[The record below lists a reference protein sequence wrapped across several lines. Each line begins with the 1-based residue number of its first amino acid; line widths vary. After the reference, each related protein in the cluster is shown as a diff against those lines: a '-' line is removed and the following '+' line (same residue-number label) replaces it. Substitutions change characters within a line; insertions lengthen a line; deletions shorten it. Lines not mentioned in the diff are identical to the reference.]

1 MLYQELRQRLEQ
13 KLSPQQI
20 QYLKLLQQPM
30 LSLEQCIKQELEFNP
45 FLEEGDDDIE
55 TQEEQSTDDALT
67 SESNEEEGKM
77 IDDDFSFEQLLN
89 DDNEGYK
96 SSEHWNNDEDKEDFP
111 VEERLP
117 LYSQLIE
124 QLQLLEL
131 SEEEKLFGKEVI
143 GNLDDDGYLRI
154 PLEDILTEVNNIITK
169 EKAEYVLNEIQ
180 HLEPPG
186 IASRNLRECL
196 LAQLDVVQFE
206 EKKKELAK
214 NILEHCYDDFINKR
228 FEKVIEKLKTTPE
241 EFKNTEQLIRKLNPK
256 PGESTAN
263 NEQLTIIPDFIVKQN
278 NDELIVEATNT
289 YLPNIHINKR
299 YVEMMAY
306 KNSHLS
312 QETKDFIK
320 QRFDAAKS
328 FIQSIQQRHTTLL
341 EVMNAIISK
350 QLDFFETGEN
360 LRPLTNRDI
369 AEIVH
374 LDESTVSRA
383 VHGKYVQTQHGTFP
397 LKYFFSSKVQQTN
410 GEDISNKEAKL
421 MIKRLIEKENKT
433 HPLSDDLI
441 AKQMTLKGLPLA
453 RRTITKYRE
462 QLGIPV
468 ARLRRKL

>member
-20 QYLKLLQQPM
+20 QYLKLLQQPL

-45 FLEEGDDDIE
+45 FLEEGDNEEE
-55 TQEEQSTDDALT
+55 TQEEQSSDDTLE
-67 SESNEEEGKM
+67 SESSDNEEKTTE
-77 IDDDFSFEQLLN
+77 DDFSFEHLLN
-89 DDNEGYK
+89 DENEGYK
-96 SSEHWNNDEDKEDFP
+96 SSEHWDNNEDKEDFP
-111 VEERLP
+111 AEERLP

-131 SEEEKLFGKEVI
+131 SDEEKIFGKEVI

-154 PLEDILTEVNNIITK
+154 PLDDILAEVNNIITK
-169 EKAEYVLNEIQ
+169 EKAEHVLHEIQ
-180 HLEPPG
+180 HLDPPG

-196 LAQLDVVQFE
+196 LAQLDGGQFE
-206 EKKKELAK
+206 LKREELAR
-214 NILEHCYDDFINKR
+214 NILEFCYDDFINKR
-228 FEKVIEKLKTTPE
+228 LEKVIEKLKTTPD
-241 EFKNTEQLIRKLNPK
+241 EFKNAEQLIRKLNPK

-263 NEQLTIIPDFIVKQN
+263 SEQLTIIPDFIVKQN
-278 NDELIVEATNT
+278 NDELLVEATNT
-289 YLPNIHINKR
+289 YLPNIRINKR
-299 YVEMMAY
+299 YIEMMTHQTAQI
-306 KNSHLS
+306 S
-312 QETKDFIK
+312 QEAKDFIK
-320 QRFDAAKS
+320 QRFDAAKT

-341 EVMNAIISK
+341 DIMNAIISK
-350 QLDFFETGEN
+350 QPEFFETGEN
-360 LRPLTNRDI
+360 LRPLTNRNI

-397 LKYFFSSKVQQTN
+397 LKYFFSSKVQQSN
-410 GEDISNKEAKL
+410 GEDISNKEAKQ
-421 MIKRLIEKENKT
+421 MIKRLIEREDKT

-462 QLGIPV
+462 QLAIPV